1 MTVPGIISGSS
12 EVTSSPCE
20 RKIIVANTLPLQS
33 KRDVEAG
40 KWSFSWTK
48 TLSNSQMFLY
58 VGSLNADVE
67 PNEQEEISQKLLVDF
82 NCAATG
88 EETRN
93 YAKLG
98 EEEQVTVLLVASYR

>member
-1 MTVPGIISGSS
+1 MEFLMDEDS
-12 EVTSSPCE
+12 
-20 RKIIVANTLPLQS
+20 LQLTDGFPPES
-33 KRDVEAG
+33 K
-40 KWSFSWTK
+40 
-48 TLSNSQMFLY
+48 FLY